1 MSREHLAEM
10 AFLRFGN
17 LHAVRSLY
25 GFDWPLFAELIC
37 ISIRSNSRHFTST
50 RYKRYLSSQMCVCAI
65 ALDAYVCLG
74 WSKPIQSI
82 WHRQSIRS
90 KSFLKT
96 IASINALCNSPGHR
110 DRPIYT
116 FVWWLHK
123 AVNHFHRE
131 FNLVVNAR
139 RLFCL
144 VCVVHI
150 TIPPKLQ
157 CVQKAIINGSLSI
170 W

>member
-1 MSREHLAEM
+1 MLCVRCM
-10 AFLRFGN
+10 ALFG
-17 LHAVRSLY
+17 
-25 GFDWPLFAELIC
+25 WPLFAELIC
-37 ISIRSNSRHFTST
+37 ISIRSNSRHFTSA

-74 WSKPIQSI
+74 WSKPIESI

-123 AVNHFHRE
+123 AVNHFHCE

-144 VCVVHI
+144 VFLLYYDSTQIAVCAESNIKWQPIDLVTFAFTV
-150 TIPPKLQ
+150 
-157 CVQKAIINGSLSI
+157 
-170 W
+170 